1 MRFRDARDRR
11 IAELEKKLA
20 ERDAIIAQ
28 LEARVKEL
36 EALLGQNSSNSSRPP
51 SADPPDVKRKSDK
64 TKKRKRKRGARPG
77 HQKHAR
83 TLVPVEQVDEVLV
96 IKPKSC
102 GRCGKRLNGD
112 DCSPRRHQV
121 WELPKI
127 EPRVTEYQLHTLQCD
142 CGACTHAELPHGVPK
157 GTFGSSL
164 MALVSLLTGKYRL
177 SKRAA
182 QELCSDLIATPVSLG
197 AVSNIE
203 RTVSEA
209 LEAPVDQARDY
220 VQQQSVAHMDETG
233 WREAN
238 RKAWLWVVVTSLV
251 TVFQVARSRGS
262 KVVKS
267 LLGEKWLGI
276 LVSDRWTAYFSV
288 KSHQR
293 QLCWSHLIRDFTGF
307 VDRGGRGSRI
317 GKKLL
322 KQTKLMF
329 KWWHRV
335 RDGTMSRER
344 FQKKMGKVRQEV
356 GRLLQSGKT
365 CVGTKTAGMCAEILA
380 LEPALWTFVDVEGVE
395 PTNNLAERQIRPAVL
410 WRKGCFGTQS
420 ERGSRFAERILT
432 VSATLKQQDRH
443 VLSYLTEACEA
454 YLRGEPAPSI
464 LPIAPSSRLLA
475 A

>member
-1 MRFRDARDRR
+1 MRLRDDTDRR
-11 IAELEKKLA
+11 IAELEEKLT
-20 ERDAIIAQ
+20 ERDAIIEQ
-28 LEARVKEL
+28 LQARVKEL

-51 SADPPDVKRKSDK
+51 STDPPSVEHRRGKSK
-64 TKKRKRKRGARPG
+64 KRKRGARPG
-77 HQKHAR
+77 HQKHER
-83 TLVPVEQVDEVLV
+83 TLVPVEQVDEVFV
-96 IKPKSC
+96 IRPERC
-102 GRCGKRLNGD
+102 GRCGKRLSGKD
-112 DCSPRRHQV
+112 TSPRRHQV

-127 EPRVTEYQLHTLQCD
+127 EPRVTEFQLHTLQCS

-157 GTFGSSL
+157 GAFGASL
-164 MALVSLLTGKYRL
+164 MALVALLTGKYRL

-182 QELCSDLIATPVSLG
+182 QELCSDLLATPVSLG

-203 RTVSEA
+203 QTVSEA
-209 LEAPVDQARDY
+209 LGAPVEQARDY
-220 VQQQSVAHMDETG
+220 IQQQSVAHMDETG

-238 RKAWLWVVVTSLV
+238 RKAWLWVVVTAMV
-251 TVFQVARSRGS
+251 TVFEVARSRGS
-262 KVVKS
+262 KVVKG
-267 LLGEKWLGI
+267 LLGDEWPGI

-288 KSHQR
+288 KRHRR

-307 VDRGGRGSRI
+307 ADRGGRGSRI

-344 FQKKMGKVRQEV
+344 FQKKMIKVREEV
-356 GRLLQSGKT
+356 GRLLRSGKT
-365 CVGTKTAGMCAEILA
+365 CVGTKTAGMCAEIVA

-420 ERGSRFAERILT
+420 ERGSRFVERILT
-432 VSATLKQQDRH
+432 VSATLKQQNRH
-443 VLSYLTEACEA
+443 ILSYLTEACEA

-464 LPIAPSSRLLA
+464 LPIAPSTQLLA